1 MQTVYLLYSF
11 AVTIN
16 EALTVADAVR
26 TRLERSL
33 LAGEYPA
40 GAQVKDSHVA
50 EKLGV
55 ARPTAR
61 VAVQGLIADGFLE
74 RETGRSARVR
84 RFSTQDVADIFRVRR
99 LIEFEA
105 VRSVCQG
112 ANTEQIR
119 ASLVRFTEV
128 RDDQDWATAA
138 QADMAFHTAVV
149 AAADS
154 PRLSRLFQTISTEI
168 RLLMALLHPRYVR
181 VSPLHDEHTRL
192 LDALIAGKPD
202 EALQLWAAHLND
214 AEAFLR
220 TRMAEEPAREH

>member
-11 AVTIN
+11 RVTIN
-16 EALTVADAVR
+16 EAVTVADAVR

-33 LAGEYPA
+33 LAGDYPA

-61 VAVQGLIADGFLE
+61 VAVQRLIADGFLE

-84 RFSTQDVADIFRVRR
+84 RFSAEDLADIFRVRR

-112 ANTEQIR
+112 ADTEQIR
-119 ASLVRFTEV
+119 ASLARFTEV
-128 RDDQDWATAA
+128 RDEQDWETAA
-138 QADMAFHTAVV
+138 QADMAFHAAVV

-181 VSPLHDEHTRL
+181 VSPLHDEHPKL
-192 LDALIAGKPD
+192 LNALIAGNPD
-202 EALQLWAAHLND
+202 EALRLWAAHLND
-214 AEAFLR
+214 AEAFLS
-220 TRMAEEPAREH
+220 TRIPEEPAREH